1 MRFLPSPV
9 QESAMKK
16 SIGDNMIPKDWT
28 FERGLELVK
37 KTGYN
42 GIELARRSP
51 VVSDEHYRRTG
62 LRVAPVPRQNSGTVL
77 RPGIH
82 PLTMLRSFAVSW

>member
-1 MRFLPSPV
+1 
-9 QESAMKK
+9 MKK

-37 KTGYN
+37 KAGYN

-51 VVSDEHYRRTG
+51 VVSDEHYRRRTASCLTRMNQLQQRLFSLLELQRYAKG
-62 LRVAPVPRQNSGTVL
+62 VL
-77 RPGIH
+77 
-82 PLTMLRSFAVSW
+82 SQSS